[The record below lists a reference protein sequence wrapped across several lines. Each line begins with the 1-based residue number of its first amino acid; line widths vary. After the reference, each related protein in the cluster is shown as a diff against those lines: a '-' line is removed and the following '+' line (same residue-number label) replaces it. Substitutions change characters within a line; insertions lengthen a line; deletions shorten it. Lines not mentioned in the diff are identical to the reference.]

1 MRRGRSPSPL
11 QKSTDHPPASYDRD
25 LALKHDHIR
34 CSSASSRLTV
44 SPLGRRCTD
53 PRQQARADSLLLSE
67 ADRRRTTGMAAP
79 SRPPKRG
86 EEAGNCAPLPQA
98 RGASS
103 PTRSVRVKLSPR
115 GVSPRCIMTGR
126 HTCKPSLKARFRA
139 GVLSHQHFCNR
150 LHRRHRISKMSI
162 WFSTAILLDE
172 AAAARAVH

>member
-44 SPLGRRCTD
+44 SPLGRRLHRPSPTGTGRFPAFERSGSTPD
-53 PRQQARADSLLLSE
+53 NTHGGAVASTG
-67 ADRRRTTGMAAP
+67 ARRRSGQL
-79 SRPPKRG
+79 RPTP
-86 EEAGNCAPLPQA
+86 AG
-98 RGASS
+98 S
-103 PTRSVRVKLSPR
+103 RSVFTDTR
-115 GVSPRCIMTGR
+115 
-126 HTCKPSLKARFRA
+126 RA
-139 GVLSHQHFCNR
+139 GQAFAARCLTTVHHDRAAHMQAPAQGAVSCRRLSHLHFCNR